1 MKFDYA
7 IGNPPY
13 NADFSI
19 SGDNG
24 KFAAP
29 VYNLFMDAA
38 YGIADRVELIHPARF
53 LFNAGSTPKAWNEKM
68 LNNKHFKVCYY
79 EPDCKK
85 VFSNIDIKGGVA
97 ITYYDRT
104 REYTCYELAKNLLST
119 CYASPRSKFIFLR
132 ERISDK

>member
-53 LFNAGSTPKAWNEKM
+53 F
-68 LNNKHFKVCYY
+68 V
-79 EPDCKK
+79 
-85 VFSNIDIKGGVA
+85 
-97 ITYYDRT
+97 
-104 REYTCYELAKNLLST
+104 
-119 CYASPRSKFIFLR
+119 
-132 ERISDK
+132 